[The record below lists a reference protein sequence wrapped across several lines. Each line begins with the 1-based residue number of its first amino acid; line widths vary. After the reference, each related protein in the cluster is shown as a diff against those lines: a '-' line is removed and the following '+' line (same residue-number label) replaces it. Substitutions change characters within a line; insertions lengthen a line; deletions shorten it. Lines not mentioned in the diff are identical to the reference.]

1 MTWFNIINNKNDVL
15 DIDITELSWN
25 PEDINPNTNS
35 KYGPYGI
42 IRTIPLTG
50 ITLDVSNYYFTAMRF
65 NNKKVIC
72 GEDFINISST
82 KDFVI
87 DISSLNTD
95 NNLIL
100 IEGDYTF
107 KNYDTNESD
116 AKECTPLNTIP
127 KNTSTSVNYNPVAYG
142 QFKTAT
148 SGTLAA
154 PGSTTTV
161 TPFSFSMRLM
171 PILSDDKYIFDYSYL
186 LPKAPT
192 DNNSI
197 SSTSPGRIWQGGNI
211 GYAMPFYTQGGNF
224 WYNLANFTGGA
235 KEYWN
240 TANTSAK
247 KTLSLSTTTL
257 TLSCFQPSIINSR
270 FRDISNTKNYTL
282 PLRNPD
288 THSFSVLFNDLFHN
302 INLSSLN
309 PGYISFNINCS
320 KRVKTATTTIPLTK
334 TDSGQFDQHLQISRN
349 PSIANGDYSNI
360 IERTYLKIIRI
371 KKRI

>member
-42 IRTIPLTG
+42 IRTIPVTG
-50 ITLDVSNYYFTAMRF
+50 NIPLVSNYYFTAMRF
-65 NNKKVIC
+65 NNKKVVC

-116 AKECTPLNTIP
+116 AKECTPQKNIP
-127 KNTSTSVNYNPVAYG
+127 KNTSTDAIYNPVAYG

-148 SGTLAA
+148 SGTLF
-154 PGSTTTV
+154 PPNSTTTV

-247 KTLSLSTTTL
+247 KTLSLSTFTQTL
-257 TLSCFQPSIINSR
+257 ACFQPSIINSR

-302 INLSSLN
+302 INLPSLN

-320 KRVKTATTTIPLTK
+320 KRVQSAIGSLAT
-334 TDSGQFDQHLQISRN
+334 SAGQFDQHLQISRN

>member
-15 DIDITELSWN
+15 DIDITEFSWN
-25 PEDINPNTNS
+25 PEDINPNTNL
-35 KYGPYGI
+35 KYGPYGV
-42 IRTIPLTG
+42 IRTVPVIGFTPS
-50 ITLDVSNYYFTAMRF
+50 VSSYYFTAMRF

-72 GEDFINISST
+72 GEDFINISN
-82 KDFVI
+82 KDYVI
-87 DISSLNTD
+87 NIGSLNTD

-116 AKECTPLNTIP
+116 AKECTPLDTIP
-127 KNTSTSVNYNPVAYG
+127 KNTSINAKYNAASYG

-148 SGTLAA
+148 SGSTLSA
-154 PGSTTTV
+154 PNLTSTV

-171 PILSDDKYIFDYSYL
+171 PQLSDDKYIFDYSYL
-186 LPKAPT
+186 LQAAPS

-197 SSTSPGRIWQGGNI
+197 SSASPGRIWQGGNI

-224 WYNLANFTGGA
+224 WYSLVNFTGGA

-240 TANTSAK
+240 TANISAK
-247 KTLSLSTTTL
+247 KTLSLSTNIS
-257 TLSCFQPSIINSR
+257 TLSSFQPSIINSR
-270 FRDISNTKNYTL
+270 FRDISNLKNYTS

-320 KRVKTATTTIPLTK
+320 KRVKTTNGTLATS
-334 TDSGQFDQHLQISRN
+334 SGQFDQHLQISRN
-349 PSIANGDYSNI
+349 PSIENGNYSNI
-360 IERTYLKIIRI
+360 IERTYLKITRI